1 MEMPIHRPVPRRP
14 FDITPASADSSRPSS
29 PPLEPNSPEL
39 LGSRNELSPT
49 KTRSILNLTSSTLFG
64 IYSGTSDSGN
74 LESSAPTPWGTGA
87 QTPSQRKSL
96 DGYTPEEPQ
105 ITWSGGGQPRSVN
118 KPRLQRAGLRG
129 YYIPLAL
136 QTALLFAFGTGYG
149 SIVTHLH
156 KTQQITPV
164 PLPSVDR
171 NANYYLLAWGL
182 FGIVVGNGLPI
193 VDEWLDDTEEQE
205 SVQRSGHK
213 RSNSGSSDHG
223 RDDSLGPIWYSAV
236 RSVGAFVG
244 IAFAVVSE
252 IPSMM
257 AQVLTRMQRKLPW
270 QSTLQVSSTLA
281 LANPVLWY
289 MIDRSMPGFA
299 FSTTLATVGTV
310 LLALMNPNFV
320 PVPAIHQAVA
330 SEQVGVYMWLASILF
345 CSTLCFG
352 AIGRKLQL

>member
-1 MEMPIHRPVPRRP
+1 MPIHRPVPRRP

-39 LGSRNELSPT
+39 LGGGRNDLSPT

-64 IYSGTSDSGN
+64 IYSGTSDGGN

-87 QTPSQRKSL
+87 QTPSHRKSL

-105 ITWSGGGQPRSVN
+105 IFWSEGGQPRPVN
-118 KPRLQRAGLRG
+118 KQRTKRTGLRG
-129 YYIPLAL
+129 YYLPLAL
-136 QTALLFAFGTGYG
+136 QTTLLFAFGAGYG

-156 KTQQITPV
+156 KTQQITPIPV
-164 PLPSVDR
+164 PSVEH
-171 NANYYLLAWGL
+171 NANYYHLAWGL
-182 FGIVVGNGLPI
+182 FGIVVGNGLPL
-193 VDEWLDDTEEQE
+193 VDEWLDDADEPAGQ
-205 SVQRSGHK
+205 QRSGHK

-244 IAFAVVSE
+244 IAFAMVSA
-252 IPSMM
+252 SSLLQ
-257 AQVLTRMQRKLPW
+257 AHLLTLKQRKLPW

-289 MIDRSMPGFA
+289 LIDRSMPGFA
-299 FSTTLATVGTV
+299 FSTTLAIVGTV
-310 LLALMNPNFV
+310 LLAVMNPNFV

-345 CSTLCFG
+345 CSTLTFG